1 MDLFYDIESG
11 ELNQE
16 RYENEYP
23 NLREFNECFR
33 KFMEKLYIKEM
44 TYSDFLLMMN
54 FIFIYLIVIVINNLL
69 TYLLKD

>member
-23 NLREFNECFR
+23 NLREFNERFR

-44 TYSDFLLMMN
+44 TYSDFLLTDSDDE
-54 FIFIYLIVIVINNLL
+54 FYIYLP
-69 TYLLKD
+69 DSDSD